1 MGPGRLDVAG
11 LALRL
16 AFWLSLLSWLAWSW
30 GWQYGQFFLP
40 LYREVLDLALPDF
53 GVAGFEIGRTHE
65 YVFKAQVIAE
75 HIMVREGRVLPAGFT
90 VDAHTPLYVALIH
103 PIVLAAAALVWP
115 GLSWRGRLLRLALS
129 LPFLV
134 LLEALDVP
142 LVLASSVNDLLTY
155 SLNPRADAASALID
169 WVHVLDGGGR
179 FALAIAAA
187 LGVGGMQGWLV
198 GRRSGM
204 PGAAGSRSY

>member
-1 MGPGRLDVAG
+1 M
-11 LALRL
+11 
-16 AFWLSLLSWLAWSW
+16 
-30 GWQYGQFFLP
+30 
-40 LYREVLDLALPDF
+40 
-53 GVAGFEIGRTHE
+53 TH
-65 YVFKAQVIAE
+65 
-75 HIMVREGRVLPAGFT
+75 P
-90 VDAHTPLYVALIH
+90 HTPLYVALIH

-115 GLSWRGRLLRLALS
+115 GLSWRGRLLRLVLS

-134 LLEALDVP
+134 LLEALEVP
-142 LVLASSVNDLLTY
+142 LVLASSINDLLTY

-187 LGVGGMQGWLV
+187 LGVGGVQGRLV

-204 PGAAGSRSY
+204 PEAGGRPARLIRPESGWTVGRLSSRHVGLKPDLHRDDSGPDKWFAMAFLMVREAPWGSGEGTGWPVRLPVRGRKRPCRCAASW